1 MSETPPEFD
10 LKFLP
15 DWLKA
20 GPSENRYANYEG
32 ESRRGDRDDRRGPRG
47 DRGGDRR
54 GPRPAGGG
62 DRRGPRPGGPGG
74 PGGPRPGGPRREGG
88 PRGREG
94 RPDDRGRQF
103 DRNRP
108 PQPPIAPANVRIE
121 FLPEPSGAQSIAR
134 QVKQSSRAY
143 PLFSTGRLFL
153 ERPERH
159 RVRITSL
166 DSAAPLFQIGDG
178 PVSFDRTFAERNAF
192 RDLKA
197 QYYVEET
204 TQGEPLKGN
213 YTNVAR
219 TRTSGILLGPTNYH
233 GYQPALRKIY
243 EERYSRRMS
252 FQEFTQREIEI
263 VSDEQAVN
271 DWKEQARSVTTF
283 TTTKEAEPIVL
294 KSAFEAEQH
303 FRKTYL
309 PQLVKTGLTLESSG
323 VASRSMPE
331 RSLGIALR
339 EAWEKERGFPA
350 QLVNHLRPYLL
361 EAGLHFF
368 KHRKRVLYISAIK
381 PLRVTPGQDMAAGL
395 SAILAA
401 VEASPKLTRRDLAA
415 KILGENHEAPEMIEQ
430 KAQLARDLHYL
441 VHAGHVIEFHDGT
454 LDLPLPPGGQQPQ
467 QQQGKAGQ
475 KQGQK
480 GQAPV
485 AAAGEAAVEEAEE
498 AADVETAE
506 ALVASPTEAAASS
519 EALTADTP
527 APDQTSVTLTSDEGT
542 GETLSELPATSEEQL
557 PPSLSQPGTVDEES
571 MPTIVAAPI
580 ETTREESAEVLAS
593 STESPEAATLASAE
607 SLVTDSPVEVS
618 APETTAEPAAVP
630 AEASSVTEA
639 LQEPNA

>member
-15 DWLKA
+15 DWLKSE
-20 GPSENRYANYEG
+20 PTENRYANYEG
-32 ESRRGDRDDRRGPRG
+32 ESERPRRGNRD
-47 DRGGDRR
+47 
-54 GPRPAGGG
+54 

-74 PGGPRPGGPRREGG
+74 DRRGPRPGGGGERRGPGPRPGGGPREGGQRREG
-88 PRGREG
+88 G
-94 RPDDRGRQF
+94 RPDDRRRPF

-108 PQPPIAPANVRIE
+108 PQPPPTPANVRVE

-166 DSAAPLFQIGDG
+166 DADAPLFQIGDG
-178 PVSFDRTFAERNAF
+178 PISFDRTLAERNAF

-197 QYYVEET
+197 QYYTEET

-263 VSDEQAVN
+263 VTDEQTIN
-271 DWKEQARSVTTF
+271 DWKEQARTVTTY
-283 TTTKEAEPIVL
+283 TTTQEPEPIVF

-309 PQLVKTGLTLESSG
+309 PQLVKTGATLECSG

-350 QLVNHLRPYLL
+350 QVVNHLRPYLL

-368 KHRKRVLYISAIK
+368 KHRKRVLFISAIK
-381 PLRVTPGQDMAAGL
+381 PVRVAPGQDMAAGL

-401 VEASPKLTRRDLAA
+401 VEENPKLTRRDLAA
-415 KILGENHEAPEMIEQ
+415 KILGENHEAPEMLEQ

-454 LDLPLPPGGQQPQ
+454 LDLPLVPGGQQQQ
-467 QQQGKAGQ
+467 QQQGAQKAAQ
-475 KQGQK
+475 KQQP
-480 GQAPV
+480 AER
-485 AAAGEAAVEEAEE
+485 AAAPAAEAAPDRKEEETSETIAASPVEAAV
-498 AADVETAE
+498 TAE
-506 ALVASPTEAAASS
+506 VLTS
-519 EALTADTP
+519 EAP
-527 APDQTSVTLTSDEGT
+527 APEHTSVTLAT
-542 GETLSELPATSEEQL
+542 ETPTVSAVEVGSEL
-557 PPSLSQPGTVDEES
+557 PPSLEQASAVEELS
-571 MPTIVAAPI
+571 STIVAAPV
-580 ETTREESAEVLAS
+580 ESATPEQGDALSS
-593 STESPEAATLASAE
+593 STEAASLETSAQLTAEAPAEAVSAE
-607 SLVTDSPVEVS
+607 SAT
-618 APETTAEPAAVP
+618 ETPNAP
-630 AEASSVTEA
+630 AEATSVTDA
-639 LQEPNA
+639 LREPNA